1 MLPGESRVEVEIVI
15 NRLAEVVVA
24 GLNGRA
30 DIALFVLVTGLL
42 TAVVL
47 MLRFTT
53 EFREPAS
60 RTQQAMGGRRQP
72 DDRQSPHHD
81 EPKQLHRAGNNPT
94 QPRLSR
100 T

>member
-1 MLPGESRVEVEIVI
+1 
-15 NRLAEVVVA
+15 
-24 GLNGRA
+24 
-30 DIALFVLVTGLL
+30 
-42 TAVVL
+42 
-47 MLRFTT
+47 
-53 EFREPAS
+53 
-60 RTQQAMGGRRQP
+60 MGGRRQP

>member
-1 MLPGESRVEVEIVI
+1 MLPGKSRVEVEIDV
-15 NRLAEVVVA
+15 NRLAEIVVA
-24 GLNGRA
+24 GLDARA
-30 DIALFVLVTGLL
+30 DIALVVLVSGLL
-42 TAVVL
+42 IAVVL
-47 MLRFTT
+47 MLRFAAK
-53 EFREPAS
+53 FREPAS

-72 DDRQSPHHD
+72 DGCQSPHHD